1 MEIPLR
7 TLYNA
12 KYDNLLAAGR
22 IISAEGK
29 AWDMT
34 RVIPPCVLTGEAC
47 GIIASIIVDKK
58 INIKEIDIKEVQ
70 NKMVER
76 GNILH
81 HK

>member
-1 MEIPLR
+1 
-7 TLYNA
+7 
-12 KYDNLLAAGR
+12 
-22 IISAEGK
+22 
-29 AWDMT
+29 MT

>member
-1 MEIPLR
+1 
-7 TLYNA
+7 
-12 KYDNLLAAGR
+12 
-22 IISAEGK
+22 
-29 AWDMT
+29 MT

-81 HK
+81 HFYFYTDFIIMFNIS